1 MVKYYKFLWEDF
13 QQPSSLK
20 YLFSLRI
27 IIRLKYKIFMVIFF
41 SKGSVFVT
49 FETSDQ
55 MKAFLAQ
62 ESPKYQDSA
71 LTLESQYVLFLKIVN
86 YS

>member
-1 MVKYYKFLWEDF
+1 
-13 QQPSSLK
+13 
-20 YLFSLRI
+20 
-27 IIRLKYKIFMVIFF
+27 MVIFF

-71 LTLESQYVLFLKIVN
+71 LTLESQYVLLFKIVN